1 MAIDPKDLA
10 SSLAK
15 SASVLCSDDHPNIN
29 PELQATVGDPDD
41 HRTSWAIQTKPNP
54 GVLQLPNP
62 LSPVEGDEMFFMYM
76 IPGATF
82 QAHDGSQWTILEYTW
97 DGAVHIENRW
107 YPRLNAIVSIDH
119 VRQSISQWVD
129 PIQIT
134 VPAPP
139 PGVDYSSLSVK
150 VVKE

>member
-1 MAIDPKDLA
+1 
-10 SSLAK
+10 
-15 SASVLCSDDHPNIN
+15 
-29 PELQATVGDPDD
+29 
-41 HRTSWAIQTKPNP
+41 NP